1 MLLAIDIGNTQIAV
15 GIFQKNNLTA
25 HWRIAT
31 SVSRTEDETW
41 VLLQS
46 LSSAQGVK
54 LKELRGVAISSV
66 VPNVTAAFM
75 KLSLKYLH
83 LNPVIVNHKTKTGLI
98 IHYDNPANVG
108 ADRICN
114 AVAGYEKHGGPL
126 IIVDFGTATTFDVI
140 SKNREYL
147 GGIIAPGIEMS
158 SMILHQKA
166 AKLPWVELSFPEKVI
181 GQSTEISMQSGLLYG
196 SVEMVKGFVN
206 RINAELKQEAKIIVT
221 GGLAK
226 LVMQKLAKN
235 FILEPFLTLE
245 GLKIIFEKTK

>member
-15 GIFQKNNLTA
+15 GLFKNDNLKA
-25 HWRIAT
+25 HWRIST

-46 LSSAQGVK
+46 ISSAFGFK
-54 LKELRGVAISSV
+54 LTDVTGVAISSV
-66 VPNVTAAFM
+66 VPNVTAAFE
-75 KLSLKYLH
+75 KLSIKYLQ
-83 LNPVIVNHKTKTGLI
+83 LNPLIINHHIETGLVI
-98 IHYDNPANVG
+98 QYVNPANVG

-114 AVAGYEKHGGPL
+114 AIAGYEKFGGPL
-126 IIVDFGTATTFDVI
+126 IIVDFGTATTFDII
-140 SKNREYL
+140 SKKREYL

-181 GQSTEISMQSGLLYG
+181 GYSTETSMQSGLLYG
-196 SVEMVKGFVN
+196 TVEMVKGFVKK
-206 RINAELKQEAKIIVT
+206 INLELGQEAKIIIT

-226 LVMQKLAKN
+226 LVLQKLGKN
-235 FILEPFLTLE
+235 FILEQFLTLE
-245 GLKIIFEKTK
+245 GLKIIFDKVK

>member
-15 GIFQKNNLTA
+15 GIFQKNNLIA

-46 LSSAQGVK
+46 LTYAQDIK
-54 LKELRGVAISSV
+54 LKDVSGVAISSV
-66 VPNVTAAFM
+66 VPNVTAAFA
-75 KLSLKYLH
+75 KLSLKYLQI
-83 LNPVIVNHKTKTGLI
+83 NPVIINYKTNTGLI

-114 AVAGYEKHGGPL
+114 AVAGYEKYGGPL
-126 IIVDFGTATTFDVI
+126 IIVDFGTATTFDII
-140 SKNREYL
+140 SKKREYL

-166 AKLPWVELSFPEKVI
+166 AKLPWVELNFPEKVI
-181 GQSTEISMQSGLLYG
+181 GQSTEVSMQSGLLYG
-196 SVEMVKGFVN
+196 TVEMVKGFVN
-206 RINAELKQEAKIIVT
+206 RINVELKQDSKIIVT

-226 LVMQKLAKN
+226 LVLQKLEKK

-245 GLKIIFEKTK
+245 GLKIIFDKVK

>member
-1 MLLAIDIGNTQIAV
+1 MLLTIDIGNTQIAV
-15 GIFQKNNLTA
+15 GIFNKNNLIA
-25 HWRIAT
+25 HWRIST
-31 SVSRTEDETW
+31 SASRTEDETW

-46 LSSAQGVK
+46 LTAAQQIDLNGIT
-54 LKELRGVAISSV
+54 GIAISSV
-66 VPNVTAAFM
+66 VPNVTAAFA
-75 KLSLKYLH
+75 KLSIKYLH
-83 LNPVIVNHKTKTGLI
+83 LNPVIVNYKTSTGLI
-98 IHYDNPANVG
+98 IHYDNPVNVG

-114 AVAGYEKHGGPL
+114 AVAGYEKYGGPL

-166 AKLPWVELSFPEKVI
+166 AKLPSVELNFPDTVI

-196 SVEMVKGFVN
+196 TVEMVKGFVQK
-206 RINAELKQEAKIIVT
+206 INIELKQDAKIIVT

-226 LVMQKLAKN
+226 LVLQKLDNK
-235 FILEPFLTLE
+235 FILEPFLTLQ
-245 GLKIIFEKTK
+245 GLKIIFDKVK

>member
-1 MLLAIDIGNTQIAV
+1 MLLAIDVGNTQIAV
-15 GIFQKNNLTA
+15 GVFREDNLIA

-46 LSSAQGVK
+46 LSSEQEIK
-54 LKELRGVAISSV
+54 LKEISGVAISSV
-66 VPNVTAAFM
+66 VPNVTAAFV

-83 LNPVIVNHKTKTGLI
+83 LNPVIVNYKTKTDLV

-114 AVAGYEKHGGPL
+114 AIAGYEKHGGPL
-126 IIVDFGTATTFDVI
+126 IIVDFGTATTFDII

-166 AKLPWVELSFPEKVI
+166 AKLPSVELNFPDKVI
-181 GQSTEISMQSGLLYG
+181 GQSTEVSMQSGLLYG
-196 SVEMVKGFVN
+196 TVEMVNGFVN
-206 RINAELKQEAKIIVT
+206 RINAELKQDAKIIVT

-226 LVMQKLAKN
+226 LVLQKLGED

-245 GLKIIFEKTK
+245 GLKIIFENSK